1 MFPFNN
7 SWFLWLFRACA
18 SFFQNLAHILTKSY
32 EENPVCRR
40 VEHLKNVIFDDGLRG
55 ARVPHL
61 SQTFGESEG
70 PPSGTLV
77 GGVFFETSKFAVS
90 SCNFCTLTEL
100 APLAHDT
107 NFLTRFLLCCTIPTF
122 VHARLLKLQNSWCD
136 LDAILMRSWCDL
148 DAILMRSWCDVMAWK
163 TSFWRCI
170 RS

>member
-1 MFPFNN
+1 MYARVKTKNT
-7 SWFLWLFRACA
+7 
-18 SFFQNLAHILTKSY
+18 FQKKRGVSNALEDDGEDHLIFSTFSNFAEVQSAPAADFTANFQKIEDGESSLPA
-32 EENPVCRR
+32 ENPACRR

-100 APLAHDT
+100 APLAHGLASLAGT
-107 NFLTRFLLCCTIPTF
+107 IQKQTR
-122 VHARLLKLQNSWCD
+122 QD
-136 LDAILMRSWCDL
+136 M
-148 DAILMRSWCDVMAWK
+148 
-163 TSFWRCI
+163 
-170 RS
+170 

>member
-1 MFPFNN
+1 MPGGQEIGMGGLCTNPPAPRVYPTPAVTIDSHVFSTYVCKIFKAVC
-7 SWFLWLFRACA
+7 FA
-18 SFFQNLAHILTKSY
+18 ILTKSY
-32 EENPVCRR
+32 EENPACRR

-100 APLAHDT
+100 APLAHGLASLAGT
-107 NFLTRFLLCCTIPTF
+107 IQKQTR
-122 VHARLLKLQNSWCD
+122 QD
-136 LDAILMRSWCDL
+136 M
-148 DAILMRSWCDVMAWK
+148 
-163 TSFWRCI
+163 
-170 RS
+170 

>member
-1 MFPFNN
+1 MKKTCRHENQHR
-7 SWFLWLFRACA
+7 LKVDE
-18 SFFQNLAHILTKSY
+18 AHILTKSY
-32 EENPVCRR
+32 EENPACRR

-100 APLAHDT
+100 APLAIFFDILSEHSEL
-107 NFLTRFLLCCTIPTF
+107 LTTTHQI
-122 VHARLLKLQNSWCD
+122 LLKLHVRSANAQNFCAMFS
-136 LDAILMRSWCDL
+136 AIAMSSL
-148 DAILMRSWCDVMAWK
+148 
-163 TSFWRCI
+163 SFWI
-170 RS
+170 FQVVARSNVLQILASKGGGRDVH